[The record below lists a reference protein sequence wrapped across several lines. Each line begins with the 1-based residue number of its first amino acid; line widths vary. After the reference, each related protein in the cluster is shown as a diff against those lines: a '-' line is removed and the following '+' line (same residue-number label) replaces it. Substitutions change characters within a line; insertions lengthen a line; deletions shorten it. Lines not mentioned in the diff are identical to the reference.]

1 MKGFLKNKVLVIIT
15 SVLAV
20 ILLTLSIVGGITIS
34 NLNSQVNDLNMKTK
48 NMNKVDEELDE
59 ELHLYMDY
67 LETELKEISTLIEEL
82 SSKDIAIE
90 EKNSSLEN
98 IVNNLNTTLELLT
111 TQINQNTAYTKELEN
126 IIAGLEIRVNCLE
139 GNHQF
144 IYDDSNPDMHNVSC
158 EHCDYELIGLH
169 TKDENGVCSECQLIM
184 ENATYEIPEGE
195 NYAIFSKY
203 AGSATKVRI
212 PSVYNG
218 LTVTQIGDS
227 AFSGNSKIT
236 DIKMPDSIVEIGYNA
251 FLRCKSLVDIKL
263 SKNLKVING
272 SVFDGCISLTE
283 IELPYGLEK
292 IEHGAFFECVSL
304 KSIDIPDSVTIIS
317 GNVFYRCTSLKDV
330 ELSNSLTKISMMMF
344 ANCTSLTSIKL
355 PDSVIDIQPSA
366 FENCKSLTNIT
377 MNNVKK
383 VGYQAFAGCAFTEIN
398 MPSVTSIGG
407 SAFIGNNNLTK
418 IILGSLLE
426 EAGINIF
433 KSLYN
438 DSGYTS
444 QIDLVMAN
452 GQKNFTGDNDKG
464 WIISDEEITIGDKV
478 KFLGYTFKSITITE

>member
-1 MKGFLKNKVLVIIT
+1 MKGFLKNKVQVIIT

-34 NLNSQVNDLNMKTK
+34 SLNNQVNDLNKKIK
-48 NMNKVDEELDE
+48 NMNKVDEELDS
-59 ELHLYMDY
+59 YIDN
-67 LETELKEISTLIEEL
+67 LETELNEISTLIEEL

-90 EKNSSLEN
+90 GKISSLEN
-98 IVNNLNTTLELLT
+98 IINNLNTTLESLT
-111 TQINQNTAYTKELEN
+111 IQINQNTEYTKVLEN

-139 GNHQF
+139 ENHQF

-158 EHCDYELIGLH
+158 EHCDYEQIGLH
-169 TKDENGVCSECQLIM
+169 TKDENGVCSKCHLIM

-203 AGSATKVRI
+203 TGSATKVRI
-212 PSVYNG
+212 PSVYNR

-227 AFSGNSKIT
+227 AFSDNSKII

-272 SVFDGCISLTE
+272 GAFDGCISLTE
-283 IELPYGLEK
+283 IELPYGLET
-292 IEHGAFFECVSL
+292 IGHGVFFECVSL

-317 GNVFYRCTSLKDV
+317 GNAFYRCTSLKEV
-330 ELSNSLTKISMMMF
+330 ELSNGLTQISMLMF

-355 PDSVIDIQPSA
+355 PDSVINIEPSA
-366 FENCKSLTNIT
+366 FENCMSLTNIT

-383 VGYQAFAGCAFTEIN
+383 VGYQAFSGCAFTEIN

-407 SAFIGNNNLTK
+407 SAFIGNNKLTK
-418 IILGSLLE
+418 IILGSPLE
-426 EAGINIF
+426 QAGTNIF

-452 GQKNFTGDNDKG
+452 GQKNFTGDNEKG
-464 WIISDEEITIGDKV
+464 WIISDEDIPTGDKV